1 MEPVKKVFVLL
12 PAWNR
17 LDWRRVFDFLKRVS
31 FHLQICPRVN
41 LSRFNIHVAEEVA
54 DHVER
59 DSALQQVHSFCV
71 SKRVRTHRSAQTR
84 TLVSCSD
91 EIFVKDVADSR
102 TRQSLIARV
111 LEKRLVELFG
121 TIEVVFPYVIAQKL
135 NRVFHQR
142 YGAHLAP
149 FSQ

>member
-1 MEPVKKVFVLL
+1 M
-12 PAWNR
+12 
-17 LDWRRVFDFLKRVS
+17 
-31 FHLQICPRVN
+31 
-41 LSRFNIHVAEEVA
+41 AE
-54 DHVER
+54 
-59 DSALQQVHSFCV
+59 
-71 SKRVRTHRSAQTR
+71 RVRTYRSVQSR
-84 TLVSCSD
+84 TLASRLD
-91 EIFVKDVADSR
+91 EIFLKDVADSR

-135 NRVFHQR
+135 NRISHQR